1 MAKGGEMASVG
12 AERTLTSTLTILLPL
27 TLPKGAPMREM
38 RSGPSSRMRGSGS
51 RPSVLR
57 MKSGCEVEWVMCE

>member
-1 MAKGGEMASVG
+1 MASVG

-27 TLPKGAPMREM
+27 TLPKGAPMREI